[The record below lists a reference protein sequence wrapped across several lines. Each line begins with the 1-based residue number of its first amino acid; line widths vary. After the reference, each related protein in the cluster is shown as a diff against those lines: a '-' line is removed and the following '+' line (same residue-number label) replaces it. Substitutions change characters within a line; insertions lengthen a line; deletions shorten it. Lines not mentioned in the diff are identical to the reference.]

1 MHVSSGPSL
10 QRRADPP
17 YLSIGPPR
25 SPIGPPVTPS
35 DPLLL
40 PYTPLASS
48 RGLTLHSAGR
58 RVASEE
64 GDVAVVHQD
73 RDQDGGGDP
82 PHQALPFWTPALG
95 LQAPWR
101 GRLCHSASHPA
112 GEGEGGYGGESS
124 AWHRIV
130 RCHIFDRDQNK
141 AAVSERYLGRVS
153 HRQFQFGNVCCAR
166 VCLQLYIHLFRYSV
180 ARNVQSFQQRLP
192 FKFWK
197 RRKEWVFISKQ
208 TSGHCHQ
215 NSGHLC
221 ACVVASFQ
229 LMLSK
234 YGAQKAESTG
244 NFFAELLNWHLE
256 IFCTE
261 QKSGH
266 LCPISLLKAIR

>member
-10 QRRADPP
+10 QRRPDPP
-17 YLSIGPPR
+17 YLSVGPPR

-73 RDQDGGGDP
+73 QDQDGGGDP

-166 VCLQLYIHLFRYSV
+166 VCLQLYIHLFRYSL

-197 RRKEWVFISKQ
+197 RREFSFPNKQADIAIKIPDTCVHVSLHLFNWCCRNMERRKQSQLGTSSPNCKTDTSRFFVQSKNQ
-208 TSGHCHQ
+208 DIY
-215 NSGHLC
+215 
-221 ACVVASFQ
+221 V
-229 LMLSK
+229 
-234 YGAQKAESTG
+234 
-244 NFFAELLNWHLE
+244 LL
-256 IFCTE
+256 
-261 QKSGH
+261 
-266 LCPISLLKAIR
+266 AY